1 MMTTTKGPPWLL
13 FMFGLSA
20 KEASQR
26 VDIWRKLRRHGAIA
40 LRSSGYVLPNSPA
53 NEERLQW
60 LARQVRKYKG
70 QATIVH
76 AEAFDGVP
84 STELTRRFV
93 EERSKEYGQ
102 LLKEFERATKKN
114 SLSPARLA
122 RLRRRFQEIVDR
134 DHFAGPARDKVEAML
149 AKADEH
155 ERSLEPRT
163 GRRLKEFV
171 RRTWVTRYRPGID
184 RVASAWR
191 IRRFTDSSAIVV
203 FAANPKE
210 QPAAVPFD
218 MFSEEGFGHR
228 GDQCT
233 FETLVKEFAIDD
245 PRLKAIAQA
254 VHDADLDDDRYGRV
268 EARGLDR
275 VLAGWAHQG
284 LSDDE
289 LLRRG
294 MQLFE
299 GLYQGICCL
308 FHSMTFAL

>member
-1 MMTTTKGPPWLL
+1 MMTTQAKGPPWLL

-26 VDIWRKLRRHGAIA
+26 VDIWRRLRRHGAIA

-60 LARQVRKYKG
+60 LAKQVRKYRG

-84 STELTRRFV
+84 SAELTRRFV

-102 LLKEFERATKKN
+102 LLKELERAPKKN
-114 SLSPARLA
+114 APSPARLA
-122 RLRRRFQEIVDR
+122 RLRKRFQEVVDR
-134 DHFAGPARDKVEAML
+134 DYFACPARDKVEAL
-149 AKADEH
+149 FAKADAG
-155 ERSLEPRT
+155 EREIAARL
-163 GRRLKEFV
+163 GRRRKDFV
-171 RRTWVTRYRPGID
+171 GRTWVTRYRPGID
-184 RVASAWR
+184 RVASAWL
-191 IRRFTDSSAIVV
+191 IRRFIDSQAIFV
-203 FAANPKE
+203 FAAEPKE
-210 QPAAVPFD
+210 QPNAVPFD

-233 FETLVKEFAIDD
+233 FETLIKEFAIDD
-245 PRLKAIAQA
+245 RRLKAIAQA
-254 VHDADLDDDRYGRV
+254 VHDADLDDERYGRV

-284 LSDDE
+284 LSDEE

-294 MQLFE
+294 MELFE
-299 GLYQGICCL
+299 GLYQGI
-308 FHSMTFAL
+308 

>member
-1 MMTTTKGPPWLL
+1 
-13 FMFGLSA
+13 MFGLSA

-26 VDIWRKLRRHGAIA
+26 VDIWRKLRRYGAIA

-102 LLKEFERATKKN
+102 LVKEFERATKKN
-114 SLSPARLA
+114 ALSPARLA
-122 RLRRRFQEIVDR
+122 RLRKRFQEIVDR
-134 DHFAGPARDKVEAML
+134 DHFASPARDKVEAL
-149 AKADEH
+149 LVKADQH
-155 ERSLEPRT
+155 DKDVAPRA
-163 GRRLKEFV
+163 GRRRKEFV
-171 RRTWVTRYRPGID
+171 GRTWVTRYRPGID
-184 RVASAWR
+184 RVASAWL
-191 IRRFTDSSAIVV
+191 IRRFIDGQAKFV
-203 FAANPKE
+203 FAADPKE
-210 QPAAVPFD
+210 QRGAVPFD

-233 FETLVKEFAIDD
+233 FESLIKEFAIDD
-245 PRLKAIAQA
+245 ARLKAIAQA

-275 VLAGWAHQG
+275 VLVGWAHQG

-294 MQLFE
+294 MELIE
-299 GLYQGICCL
+299 GLYQGI
-308 FHSMTFAL
+308 